1 MLQLRPGRSEN
12 PVLLPSAMV
21 MSGPELQLRAMAGS
35 LVLPLPG
42 SVLMLEVPVTIEGH
56 MDSQD
61 LGPC

>member
-1 MLQLRPGRSEN
+1 M
-12 PVLLPSAMV
+12 LLPSAMV

-42 SVLMLEVPVTIEGH
+42 SVLILEVPVTIEGH

-61 LGPC
+61 LGLY